1 MNVKDLL
8 LALNMM
14 AEKNE
19 TQYVLQFE
27 YAYNNESK
35 RLYSRNKLLK
45 FYKNKL
51 INKIKTGNEA
61 NTIEIITKEMQ
72 LYA

>member
-14 AEKNE
+14 AEKKE

-27 YAYNNESK
+27 YAYNNQSR

-51 INKIKTGNEA
+51 INKIKAGNDA
-61 NTIEIITKEMQ
+61 ITIEVITKEMQ
-72 LYA
+72 LYK